1 MDVKTLCLGVLS
13 YGDASGYEI
22 KKAFEDGY
30 SHFMVA
36 GFGSIYPALAE
47 LTEQGLVTCTDVE
60 QEKRPAKKVY
70 HLTAAGRAV
79 LLERLHAAHPRHKV
93 RSEFL
98 TLLTFAHLL
107 GPESAGEVLDRRLA
121 DIQAELAHID
131 QCLES
136 GRAHTAGMRFAAG
149 YARAVHEAASAY
161 IREGRERLL
170 DELKDESDD
179 ESV

>member
-13 YGDASGYEI
+13 NGDASGYEI

-47 LTEQGLVTCTDVE
+47 LAAQGLITCTNVE
-60 QEKRPAKKVY
+60 QVKRPAKKVY
-70 HLTAAGRAV
+70 HLTEAGHAV
-79 LLERLHAAHPRHKV
+79 LLERLQAVYPRHKV

-107 GPESAGEVLDRRLA
+107 GPEATAGVLEKRLA
-121 DIQAELAHID
+121 DIEAELAHID
-131 QCLES
+131 ECLES
-136 GRAHTAGMRFAAG
+136 GRVSTAGLRFATG
-149 YARAVHEAASAY
+149 YARAVHQAASAY
-161 IREGRERLL
+161 IREGRDGLL
-170 DELKDESDD
+170 EELRSDND
-179 ESV
+179 GTV